1 VRADE
6 AVANGLANA
15 VLPDDG
21 FVDAV
26 VAWAQPIASKP
37 LSALAAAKQAV
48 LEGMSLPLD
57 EALRLEGRLFIGL
70 QTGQE
75 ALDLQRGALDRYE
88 AAGPSASI
96 EL

>member
-1 VRADE
+1 MLFTRNTAWIILGLLLVF
-6 AVANGLANA
+6 VA
-15 VLPDDG
+15 
-21 FVDAV
+21 
-26 VAWAQPIASKP
+26 
-37 LSALAAAKQAV
+37 
-48 LEGMSLPLD
+48 
-57 EALRLEGRLFIGL
+57 ALRLEGRLFIGL